1 MSKLTPNGNNWIGN
15 VTQSVKSKS
24 YTFNTDEK
32 YIDKNIVFTVGVKDS
47 ELGDL
52 ELTLNS
58 EQATLSS
65 TNLSGIKIV
74 GTGKNNIISSGWID
88 TEDPQD
94 ISTNEKY
101 LNEVQLQNNKSF
113 KINDGIYNWTWNID
127 ANGNVSI
134 V

>member
-65 TNLSGIKIV
+65 TNLSGIKII

-88 TEDPQD
+88 TEDQQD

>member
-1 MSKLTPNGNNWIGN
+1 MSKLTPNGNNWVGN
-15 VTQSVKSKS
+15 VTQSTKSKS

-134 V
+134 I